1 MFPRNSGER
10 PGTDEFAGAGRA
22 MSSFGDELRRLR
34 RSAGLSQE
42 SLADRAGLSTEA
54 ISLLERGRRTPRM
67 TTMRLLADAMGLDEH
82 DRSRLCAT
90 STATPPLGWT
100 VPTPAEP
107 LIGRETDLAELGWLL
122 RDPRVRLITVRGT
135 GGVGKTRLSIAAAGQ
150 QEDHFA
156 DGVRWLPVAS
166 LADTQALFAAVA
178 SALGAAQTRRP
189 QLDSIVDHLRD
200 TQQLLIIDNAE
211 SLLEPIKELC
221 SAVLA
226 GTSEVTLLLT
236 SRHQLHVAGETV
248 YALRPLA
255 LPPVGAAPASLTTYA
270 ASRLLLDRMARLDPR
285 LADPSSTADIIRICR
300 RLDGLPLALELAAA
314 RTGVLT
320 VSELADTLDRTL
332 AILSRT
338 RDVSLTEEVVGWSYQ
353 LLTPV
358 ERTMFARLGVFTA
371 SFSRDDA
378 AEVCAA
384 EFSQVEVLD
393 ALASLVSKSLVVR
406 AEDVGSA
413 ARFRLLQVVRQFALE
428 RLDDSDE
435 AEALHERHARHVLA
449 LVERASGELVGHE
462 QQRWLNLLE
471 RQVTDIRAA
480 IGWLIEHAPVD
491 AQRLVGASWRWCY
504 LRGRYAEGRAWAE
517 SALAAAPTSPAS
529 ARASALSGAG
539 MLAFLQCDYSV
550 AQERIEAARHLY
562 AELDD
567 ELGLAWC
574 LARLGSIARER
585 GAYDEARALHQ
596 QSYALAERAG
606 DAHAAGTQLNY
617 LAFVAWIR
625 GDLEDADS
633 LSQRAL
639 ETMASIGDREGVV
652 WALTNSGV
660 TARYREDLDG
670 ASLLL
675 RQSLELS
682 ESIMFR
688 EGIAWAHNQLGVL
701 ARLRGEWAAARAL
714 QIESLEVHRDLG
726 DRWRMASVLDE
737 LAAVAAAEGD
747 VAEAVARLGAAD
759 RLRSEIGAPVPAAE
773 SADRNRT
780 EEICRTAL
788 GDSFQAAALFGLSR
802 PSEPT

>member
-1 MFPRNSGER
+1 
-10 PGTDEFAGAGRA
+10 

-34 RSAGLSQE
+34 RGSGLSQE
-42 SLADRAGLSTEA
+42 SLADKAGLSTEA

-82 DRSRLCAT
+82 DRSSLFAT
-90 STATPPLGWT
+90 STETPPIGWT

-107 LIGRETDLAELGWLL
+107 LIGRETDLTELGRLL
-122 RDPRVRLITVRGT
+122 RNPRTRLITICGA
-135 GGVGKTRLSIAAAGQ
+135 GGVGKTRLCIAAAGQ

-166 LADTQALFAAVA
+166 LADTPALLAAVA
-178 SALGAAQTRRP
+178 SALGAAQTRHP

-211 SLLEPIKELC
+211 SLLDPIRELC

-226 GTSEVTLLLT
+226 GTSGVTIVLT
-236 SRHQLHVAGETV
+236 SRHQLHVPGETV
-248 YALRPLA
+248 YALQPLA
-255 LPPVGAAPASLTTYA
+255 LPPVGAPASSLATYA
-270 ASRLLLDRMARLDPR
+270 ASELLLERMGRLDPR
-285 LADPSSTADIIRICR
+285 LADPSETADIIRICR

-338 RDVSLTEEVVGWSYQ
+338 RDVSLTEEVVGWSYR

-358 ERTMFARLGVFTA
+358 EQTMFARLGVFTA

-384 EFSQVEVLD
+384 ELSQVEVLD

-413 ARFRLLQVVRQFALE
+413 ARFRLLQVVRQYALE
-428 RLDDSDE
+428 RLDESDE
-435 AEALHERHARHVLA
+435 AEALHGRHARHVLA
-449 LVERASGELVGHE
+449 LVERASSELVGRE

-480 IGWLIEHAPVD
+480 ISWLVTHAPVD

-529 ARASALSGAG
+529 TRASALSGAG

-550 AQERIEAARHLY
+550 AQARIEAARQLY
-562 AELDD
+562 AELGDQ
-567 ELGLAWC
+567 LGLALC

-585 GAYDEARALHQ
+585 GAYDQARELHQ
-596 QSYALAERAG
+596 QSFVLADRAG
-606 DAHAAGTQLNY
+606 DAHEAGAQLNY
-617 LAFVAWIR
+617 LAFVAWLR
-625 GDLEDADS
+625 GDLDDADM

-639 ETMASIGDREGVV
+639 ETMTSIGDREGVV
-652 WALTNSGV
+652 WALTNSGI
-660 TARYREDLDG
+660 TARYRGDLDG
-670 ASLLL
+670 ATLLL

-682 ESIMFR
+682 ESIAFR

-701 ARLRGEWAAARAL
+701 ARLRDDRTAARAL
-714 QIESLEVHRDLG
+714 QGESLEVHRDLG
-726 DRWRMASVLDE
+726 DRWRVASVLDE
-737 LAAVAAAEGD
+737 LAAVAAAEGEI
-747 VAEAVARLGAAD
+747 AEAVARLGAAD
-759 RLRSEIGAPVPAAE
+759 RLRSEIGVPVPAAE
-773 SADRNRT
+773 RADRDRT
-780 EEICRTAL
+780 EAMCRAAL
-788 GDSFQAAALFGLSR
+788 GDSFQAASLVGLST
-802 PSEPT
+802 PSEPG